1 MVLGA
6 AESAATAPPAPFR
19 DEYGPVVTASE
30 EPTQFP
36 ELNVLL
42 AELVSRA
49 ARILG
54 GSFVGAYLQGSFAVG
69 DADLH
74 SDCDFLIPVSA
85 AVTPAQ
91 EAALRELHDEIPTRS
106 GHWTHHL
113 EGSYPPVDEL
123 RSLAGLGKE
132 WLYIDHGWREMQWS
146 THCNTEVV
154 RWSLRERGVTLSG
167 PHPRSLVD
175 EVPAP
180 ALRARMLVAVETFLP
195 ELMTWIS
202 FDIAWAQRYAVTTLC
217 RILYTLETATV
228 ASKKASLVWAS
239 ERLDRRW
246 TPLIAQVLEDRD
258 LGWAPGES
266 PRPGSVASTL
276 AFAEYAK
283 SYALAHAAG

>member
-1 MVLGA
+1 M
-6 AESAATAPPAPFR
+6 T
-19 DEYGPVVTASE
+19 TSE
-30 EPTQFP
+30 RPTQFP
-36 ELNVLL
+36 ELNDLL
-42 AELVSRA
+42 AELVSRTA
-49 ARILG
+49 GILDR
-54 GSFVGAYLQGSFAVG
+54 SFVGAYLQGSFAVG
-69 DADLH
+69 DADTY
-74 SDCDFLIPVSA
+74 SDCDFLIPVSSA
-85 AVTPAQ
+85 ITPEQ
-91 EAALRELHDEIPTRS
+91 EAALRELHYEIPTRS

-167 PHPRSLVD
+167 PHPRLLVD

-202 FDIAWAQRYAVTTLC
+202 FDIAWAQRHAVTTLC